1 MELQKSREQLRAT
14 FSALSLTKKVT
25 LFSVIG
31 LILAGLIV
39 VTSISSRP
47 EYQVLYTGLSPEDS
61 GVILGKLKEKK
72 IPFRIGQNGA
82 SILVPKEKVY
92 ETRMELASQG
102 LPQGGGIGF
111 EIFDGTKLGM
121 SEFMQNVNYQRALQG
136 ELMRTIN
143 QIEEIDSSRVHI
155 VMSSRSLFIENESPA
170 QASVVVKLKPQK
182 RLKPDQV
189 KGIVHLVSS
198 SVAGLKPDQVTVVDT
213 FGNMLSEKIREE
225 DVYAKARAE
234 QLEYQDRI
242 ERSMETRV
250 LTMLEQALGPGKA
263 IVRVASSMDFRKQE
277 KTEERYYPDNKVP
290 RSEQVYQESSSK
302 QEKSQPSGVPGTPA
316 ALAGNLGSNAAN
328 ASPAATS
335 EKREQTTNYEIGK
348 LISKTVEP
356 AGKMTGLSVAVLVDG
371 NYKTVTGENGKVTY
385 EYVPRTPEE
394 MEKLKNIV
402 MRAVNLNGSRGD
414 EVEVVNIPFDNPDL
428 KPIQEAREPGWIE
441 VLKRYAS
448 YFQYGFS
455 LLFLLLSFVF
465 VVRPLVQWITLPKT
479 RLAGEDMAEELPH
492 SPSPGEL
499 PMVQKASHL
508 LTDNPATLQLLR
520 EWLRQGIE
528 ADAAVEQV
536 ART

>member
-1 MELQKSREQLRAT
+1 MEIQKSWEQLRKT
-14 FSALSLTKKVT
+14 FSDLSLTRKVT

-72 IPFRIGQNGA
+72 IPFRIGQNGS

-102 LPQGGGIGF
+102 LPQGGGVGF
-111 EIFDGTKLGM
+111 EIFDGAKLGM

-213 FGNMLSEKIREE
+213 FGNMLSEKLREE

-316 ALAGNLGSNAAN
+316 ALAGNLGSNPAN
-328 ASPAATS
+328 ASPATTS

-371 NYKTVTGENGKVTY
+371 NYKAVTGENGKVTY
-385 EYVPRTPEE
+385 EYAPRTPEE

-402 MRAVNLNGSRGD
+402 MRAVNVNGSRGD

-428 KPIQEAREPGWIE
+428 KPIQEAKEPGWIE
-441 VLKRYAS
+441 AVKRYAS

-455 LLFLLLSFVF
+455 LLFLLLSFIF
-465 VVRPLVQWITLPKT
+465 VVRPLVQWITLPKS
-479 RLAGEDMAEELPH
+479 RLVGEDMAEELSH
-492 SPSPGEL
+492 AASPREL

-528 ADAAVEQV
+528 ADAGVEQV
-536 ART
+536 ARS